1 MEWNIVL
8 TEYATEFWGM
18 LDNYQTIKLCNML
31 GIRCVLWAKTWEF
44 TRYPSFRNMLQGAK
58 LVEFDPR
65 YGPNAH
71 NYYEDKYG
79 LENI

>member
-1 MEWNIVL
+1 
-8 TEYATEFWGM
+8 
-18 LDNYQTIKLCNML
+18 ML

-58 LVEFDPR
+58 LVEFPGYR
-65 YGPNAH
+65 NAH

-79 LENI
+79 LKNILCDHCHFNDKINDEMVRDFIGPALMESI